1 MGGKAKAPA
10 APDYGPLAAASQQ
23 SAEYSYKLAQ
33 RQQDWAEKVYNEN
46 KGVSDL
52 VISKALGMLD
62 QQQAD
67 AARDRARYESVFQ
80 PLENQLAQDAQDYS
94 SPERMEKEAGAAE
107 ADVAAQFAQAR
118 QTAQDRLEG
127 FGVDPSQTRAG
138 ALDLG
143 TRVAEGAA
151 QASAGNQARTQTENI
166 GRALRSEAINV
177 GRGYPGQIAGA
188 MAGAGQSGN
197 QAANTGL
204 ATTASG
210 AQTMGT
216 GMGWQGQ
223 GNNAIGQ
230 WGNILNTGFSN
241 SMDAYNAD
249 QKSSSGWGSALGLVG
264 SLAGSFFGPAGTMIG
279 GAAGGA
285 AGRAFAEGGAI
296 PDDPMGGGGGAIP
309 VEASPSGGA
318 IPDDIPAEIDG
329 QAPAQLNAGE
339 FVMPKDVVKWLGEKG
354 MQQLVMKAR
363 KEMTGGN
370 GERPA
375 QPTQGPPP
383 VPAESVG
390 AIPMPA

>member
-1 MGGKAKAPA
+1 LGGKAKAPA
-10 APDYGPLAAASQQ
+10 APDYGPLAAASQK
-23 SAEYSYKLAQ
+23 SADYAYQLAQ
-33 RQQDWAEKVYNEN
+33 RQQDWAEKTYNEN

-52 VISKALGMLD
+52 VIDKALGQLD
-62 QQQAD
+62 QQTAD
-67 AARDRARYESVFQ
+67 AARDRQRYESVFQ
-80 PLENQLAQDAQDYS
+80 PLEDQLAQEAQDYS
-94 SPERMEKEAGAAE
+94 SQERQEVEAGKAE
-107 ADVAAQFAQAR
+107 ADVAAQFQQAR
-118 QTAQDRLEG
+118 QAATDRLEG

-143 TRVAEGAA
+143 TRVAEAAA
-151 QASAGNQARTQTENI
+151 QASAGNQARTNTENT

-210 AQTMGT
+210 GQTMGT
-216 GMGWQGQ
+216 GMGWQGA
-223 GNNAIGQ
+223 GNQAIGQ

-241 SMDAYNAD
+241 QMDQFNAN
-249 QKSSSGWGSALGLVG
+249 QKSSSGWGSVLGLGANLIG
-264 SLAGSFFGPAGTMIG
+264 SRFG
-279 GAAGGA
+279 
-285 AGRAFAEGGAI
+285 FAEGGAI
-296 PDDPMGGGGGAIP
+296 PDDGGGGAIP
-309 VEASPSGGA
+309 IEASPSGGA

-339 FVMPKDVVKWLGEKG
+339 FVMPQDVVKWLGEKG
-354 MQQLVMKAR
+354 MQQLVLKAR

-383 VPAESVG
+383 VPPESVG
-390 AIPMPA
+390 AIPMPAGG